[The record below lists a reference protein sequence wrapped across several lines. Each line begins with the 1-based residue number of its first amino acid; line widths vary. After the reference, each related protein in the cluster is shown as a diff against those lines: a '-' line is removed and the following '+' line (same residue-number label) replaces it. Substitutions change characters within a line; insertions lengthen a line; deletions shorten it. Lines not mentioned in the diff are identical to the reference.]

1 MPLPVL
7 ASPITSR
14 PASTS
19 GIALA
24 WIGVGFLNCSARHAS
39 HSGSITPSSSNV
51 SGSGSS
57 AVSGDASL
65 GFSSAAMLQTATKKL
80 AVAGWVATSTCTCQH
95 GHRQRPP
102 SGETLLPTMPWD
114 QWRHDFNAKVD
125 RYGENQMNKVFK
137 GRASSG
143 TYQERVARARQGNT
157 GGPTDGKRSMPPPPP
172 GMSGAGAGVPPPPPP
187 QRGPV
192 PAPPPRGGS
201 AAAPAGDALHI
212 QFSRFTE
219 DDKQAFFQLLDEV
232 RATATGRAL
241 TRQYFGNTTHQV
253 GARAA
258 ARS

>member
-1 MPLPVL
+1 MPLPVW

-172 GMSGAGAGVPPPPPP
+172 GMSGAGAG
-187 QRGPV
+187 
-192 PAPPPRGGS
+192 
-201 AAAPAGDALHI
+201 DALHI